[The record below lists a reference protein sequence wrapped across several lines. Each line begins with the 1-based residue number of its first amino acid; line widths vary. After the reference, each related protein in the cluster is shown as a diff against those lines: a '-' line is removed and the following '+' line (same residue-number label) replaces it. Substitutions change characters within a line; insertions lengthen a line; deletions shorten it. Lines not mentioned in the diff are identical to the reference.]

1 MRAPASSADSSNRPV
16 IVGAALTLLVLV
28 ALVGGLAWRLR
39 QQLRAEVLR
48 RESEALYA
56 VASLAISSS
65 PAAARAA
72 SFEEAGAVAFAAAL
86 ESSKLRGVMALQLFE
101 PGGGLRQALPDIG
114 PVPEGARWWREP
126 PDAPAARFHAA
137 AELERVFGAE
147 IEAGARPTVAPLLEA
162 VVPLRANR
170 AGAPSLGFARYW
182 LDGAGIA
189 AEFSRM
195 DRRLV
200 SLAVP
205 AFCGA
210 AAAVLLVLFW
220 SLRRIAAQSADLARA
235 NAELNFAAKTGA
247 LGAISAHLIH
257 GIRNPLAGL
266 EGFVTDPALS
276 TPGGAPG
283 EAWNAAVETTRR
295 LRGLVQEV
303 AAVMRDE
310 GEAAA
315 DHPVPATEVLE
326 KLLLRTEPAA
336 AAAGVTLNRSAPP
349 GLALPSRAANLTG
362 LVLANLVH
370 NAIEASPAGAR
381 VEVGAAAGKDTVVFR
396 VEDRGGGLRPEV
408 RAALFEPVAS
418 SKPRGTG
425 VGLAISR
432 RLARHAGGDV
442 SLERT
447 GPDGTVFRVTVPSW
461 SGVLPA

>member
-1 MRAPASSADSSNRPV
+1 MSAPVSAAGTSNRPV
-16 IVGAALTLLVLV
+16 IIGAALTLLVLV
-28 ALVGGLAWRLR
+28 LLVGGLAWRLR
-39 QQLRAEVLR
+39 LQLRAEVLR

-65 PAAARAA
+65 PAASRAE
-72 SFEEAGAVAFAAAL
+72 SFEEAGAVAFTAAL

-101 PGGGLRQALPDIG
+101 PGGRLRQSLPDLG
-114 PVPEGARWWREP
+114 PLADEARWWREP
-126 PDAPAARFHAA
+126 PEAPAARFHPA
-137 AELERVFGAE
+137 AELERLFGAE
-147 IEAGARPTVAPLLEA
+147 MEPGARPTVAPLLEA

-170 AGAPSLGFARYW
+170 PGAPSLGFARYW
-182 LDGAGIA
+182 LDGADIA
-189 AEFSRM
+189 AEFARM
-195 DRRLV
+195 DGRLV

-266 EGFVTDPALS
+266 EGFVTDPALNA
-276 TPGGAPG
+276 PGGAPG
-283 EAWNAAVETTRR
+283 EALNAAVETTRR

-303 AAVMRDE
+303 AAVLRDE

-315 DHPVPATEVLE
+315 DHPVPVTEVLE
-326 KLLLRTEPAA
+326 KLLQRTAPAA
-336 AAAGVTLNRSAPP
+336 AAAGITLEHFVPP
-349 GLALPSRAANLTG
+349 DLVLPSRSANLTG
-362 LVLANLVH
+362 LVLANLIH
-370 NAIEASPAGAR
+370 NAIEASPDRSR
-381 VEVGAAAGKDTVVFR
+381 VTVGAQREKDAIVFR
-396 VEDRGGGLRPEV
+396 VEDRGAGLPPEV

-418 SKPRGTG
+418 GKPRGTG

-432 RLARHAGGDV
+432 RLARHAGGDI
-442 SLERT
+442 SLAHT
-447 GPDGTVFRVTVPSW
+447 GPDGTSFRVTVPSW
-461 SGVLPA
+461 QGPVPA